1 MNLPVDIA
9 YYSVAGLVGA
19 GVAVG
24 TLKTKVSQ
32 AVTYQQHAK
41 LCAAERED
49 TRKQLED
56 FRSTLHETAQKVSEI
71 HGYLAGLKGGSL

>member
-1 MNLPVDIA
+1 MIVPTDIA
-9 YYSVAGLVGA
+9 FYAGSGFISA
-19 GVAVG
+19 GVAYG
-24 TLKTKVSQ
+24 ILKVKVSQ
-32 AVTYQQHAK
+32 AITYQQHAK

-71 HGYLAGLKGGSL
+71 HGYLAGLKSWSL